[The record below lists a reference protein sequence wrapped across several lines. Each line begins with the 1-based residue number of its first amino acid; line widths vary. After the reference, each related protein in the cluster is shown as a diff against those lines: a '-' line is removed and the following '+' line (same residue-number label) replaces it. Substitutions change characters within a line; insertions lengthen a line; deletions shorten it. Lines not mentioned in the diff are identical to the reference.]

1 MNNRLSIQD
10 LALILSE
17 QTGKSTEEALRF
29 LQEFIA
35 VVSEGVYNDKLVK
48 VKGLGTFKI
57 IRVEE
62 RASVSVNSGERFVI
76 PSHYKFTF
84 TPDKELKELVNKPF
98 SLFDTV
104 ELNEEVDFSD
114 VDVSAETSGAE
125 EAADDSSEEIL
136 PDGIPEQAIEA
147 PQTPEPEVKPEPA
160 VEEEAVPQEEAKAEP
175 EPKAEAETT
184 PQEEVEAEPEAE
196 TETTPEPE
204 VEAEP
209 ELKAEAETTPKEEV
223 KAEPESEAETETT
236 PEPEVEAEPEP
247 KVEAE
252 TTPQEEAKAEPKQ
265 AEPVSSVSGYKEY
278 RRKRRRSAS
287 RKLLF
292 PIACLFV
299 VIVLGI
305 VYIVCLSGRT
315 TVNKNWEPPMAEVGN
330 PTPEAGMN
338 PVPADSTGVTPPDS
352 ASLAADSV
360 VAEPPVVEE
369 NQPEETPK
377 SDILALVTIKA
388 GDRLA
393 SFAKQYYGH
402 KFFWVYI
409 YQYNQDI
416 ISDPNNIPIG
426 TELRIPDPG
435 LYGIDAT
442 DRSSIDKAAALQS
455 QILGKFS
462 K

>member
-160 VEEEAVPQEEAKAEP
+160 VEEEAAPQEEAKAEL
-175 EPKAEAETT
+175 
-184 PQEEVEAEPEAE
+184 EPEAE

-209 ELKAEAETTPKEEV
+209 EPKAEAETTPQEEA
-223 KAEPESEAETETT
+223 KAEPEAETETM

-252 TTPQEEAKAEPKQ
+252 TTPQEEAKAEPKLE
-265 AEPVSSVSGYKEY
+265 EPVSSVSGYKEY

>member
-147 PQTPEPEVKPEPA
+147 PQTPEPEVKPESA

-175 EPKAEAETT
+175 EPK
-184 PQEEVEAEPEAE
+184 

-209 ELKAEAETTPKEEV
+209 ELKAK
-223 KAEPESEAETETT
+223 
-236 PEPEVEAEPEP
+236 
-247 KVEAE
+247 AE
-252 TTPQEEAKAEPKQ
+252 TTPQEEVEAEPKQ

-369 NQPEETPK
+369 NQPEETPT

>member
-104 ELNEEVDFSD
+104 ELNEEVGFSD

-160 VEEEAVPQEEAKAEP
+160 VEEETAPQEEAKAEP
-175 EPKAEAETT
+175 E
-184 PQEEVEAEPEAE
+184 AE
-196 TETTPEPE
+196 TETMPEPE

-209 ELKAEAETTPKEEV
+209 ELKAEAETTPQEEV
-223 KAEPESEAETETT
+223 EAEPKAETETT

-247 KVEAE
+247 KAEAE
-252 TTPQEEAKAEPKQ
+252 TTPQEEAKAEPKP

-352 ASLAADSV
+352 ASLATDSV

>member
-136 PDGIPEQAIEA
+136 PDGIPEQAIEV

-160 VEEEAVPQEEAKAEP
+160 VEEEAAPQEEAKAEP
-175 EPKAEAETT
+175 
-184 PQEEVEAEPEAE
+184 
-196 TETTPEPE
+196 
-204 VEAEP
+204 
-209 ELKAEAETTPKEEV
+209 
-223 KAEPESEAETETT
+223 EAETETT

-252 TTPQEEAKAEPKQ
+252 TTPQEEAKAEPKP

-292 PIACLFV
+292 PVACLFV

-338 PVPADSTGVTPPDS
+338 SVPTDSTGVTPPDS

>member
-160 VEEEAVPQEEAKAEP
+160 VEEEAVPQEEAKAE
-175 EPKAEAETT
+175 
-184 PQEEVEAEPEAE
+184 
-196 TETTPEPE
+196 
-204 VEAEP
+204 
-209 ELKAEAETTPKEEV
+209 
-223 KAEPESEAETETT
+223 SEAETETT

-252 TTPQEEAKAEPKQ
+252 TTPQEEVEAEPKP
-265 AEPVSSVSGYKEY
+265 AEPVSSVSGYKEF

>member
-136 PDGIPEQAIEA
+136 PDGIPEQAVEV

-160 VEEEAVPQEEAKAEP
+160 VEEEAVPQEE
-175 EPKAEAETT
+175 
-184 PQEEVEAEPEAE
+184 VG
-196 TETTPEPE
+196 
-204 VEAEP
+204 
-209 ELKAEAETTPKEEV
+209 
-223 KAEPESEAETETT
+223 AEPESEAETETT

-247 KVEAE
+247 KAEAE
-252 TTPQEEAKAEPKQ
+252 TTPQEEAKAESEAEAETETTPEPEVEVEPEPKVEAETTPQ
-265 AEPVSSVSGYKEY
+265 EEAQAEPKPAEPVSSVSGYKEY

-435 LYGIDAT
+435 LYGIDVT

>member
-125 EAADDSSEEIL
+125 DAADDSSEEIL

-160 VEEEAVPQEEAKAEP
+160 VEEEAAPLEEAKAELKPEAETETMPEPGVEAEP
-175 EPKAEAETT
+175 EPKAE
-184 PQEEVEAEPEAE
+184 V
-196 TETTPEPE
+196 
-204 VEAEP
+204 
-209 ELKAEAETTPKEEV
+209 
-223 KAEPESEAETETT
+223 
-236 PEPEVEAEPEP
+236 
-247 KVEAE
+247 E
-252 TTPQEEAKAEPKQ
+252 TTPQEEAKAEPKPE
-265 AEPVSSVSGYKEY
+265 EPVSSVSGYKEY

-360 VAEPPVVEE
+360 VAEPPLVEE
-369 NQPEETPK
+369 NQLEETPK
-377 SDILALVTIKA
+377 SDILALVTIKV

>member
-125 EAADDSSEEIL
+125 DAADDSSEEIL
-136 PDGIPEQAIEA
+136 PDGIPEQAVEA

-160 VEEEAVPQEEAKAEP
+160 VEEEAVPQEE
-175 EPKAEAETT
+175 
-184 PQEEVEAEPEAE
+184 VE
-196 TETTPEPE
+196 
-204 VEAEP
+204 
-209 ELKAEAETTPKEEV
+209 
-223 KAEPESEAETETT
+223 AEPESEAETETT
-236 PEPEVEAEPEP
+236 PEPEVEVEPEP

-252 TTPQEEAKAEPKQ
+252 TTPQEEAQAEPKP

-278 RRKRRRSAS
+278 SRKRRRSAS

-435 LYGIDAT
+435 LYGIDVT

>member
-35 VVSEGVYNDKLVK
+35 VVSEGVYNDKRVK

-136 PDGIPEQAIEA
+136 PDGIPEQAVEA

-160 VEEEAVPQEEAKAEP
+160 VEEEAVPQEE
-175 EPKAEAETT
+175 
-184 PQEEVEAEPEAE
+184 VG
-196 TETTPEPE
+196 
-204 VEAEP
+204 
-209 ELKAEAETTPKEEV
+209 
-223 KAEPESEAETETT
+223 AEPESEAETETT

-247 KVEAE
+247 KAEAE
-252 TTPQEEAKAEPKQ
+252 TTPQEEAKAESEAEAETETTPELEVEVEPEPKVEAETTPQ
-265 AEPVSSVSGYKEY
+265 EEAQAEPKPAEPVSSVSGYKEY

-435 LYGIDAT
+435 LYGIDVT

>member
-160 VEEEAVPQEEAKAEP
+160 VEEEAVPQEEAKAES
-175 EPKAEAETT
+175 
-184 PQEEVEAEPEAE
+184 
-196 TETTPEPE
+196 
-204 VEAEP
+204 
-209 ELKAEAETTPKEEV
+209 
-223 KAEPESEAETETT
+223 ESEAETETT

-338 PVPADSTGVTPPDS
+338 PVSADSTGVTPPDS
-352 ASLAADSV
+352 ASLATDSV
-360 VAEPPVVEE
+360 VAEPLVVEE

>member
-35 VVSEGVYNDKLVK
+35 VVSKGVYNDKLVK

-160 VEEEAVPQEEAKAEP
+160 VEEEAA
-175 EPKAEAETT
+175 
-184 PQEEVEAEPEAE
+184 
-196 TETTPEPE
+196 
-204 VEAEP
+204 
-209 ELKAEAETTPKEEV
+209 
-223 KAEPESEAETETT
+223 
-236 PEPEVEAEPEP
+236 
-247 KVEAE
+247 
-252 TTPQEEAKAEPKQ
+252 PQEEAKAEPKP

-352 ASLAADSV
+352 ASLATDSV

-369 NQPEETPK
+369 NHPEETPK

>member
-147 PQTPEPEVKPEPA
+147 PQTSEPEVKPEPA
-160 VEEEAVPQEEAKAEP
+160 VEEETA
-175 EPKAEAETT
+175 
-184 PQEEVEAEPEAE
+184 
-196 TETTPEPE
+196 
-204 VEAEP
+204 
-209 ELKAEAETTPKEEV
+209 
-223 KAEPESEAETETT
+223 
-236 PEPEVEAEPEP
+236 
-247 KVEAE
+247 
-252 TTPQEEAKAEPKQ
+252 PQEEAKAEPKP

-352 ASLAADSV
+352 ASLATDSV

-369 NQPEETPK
+369 NHPEETPK

>member
-48 VKGLGTFKI
+48 VKGLGAFKI

-114 VDVSAETSGAE
+114 VDVSAETSVAE
-125 EAADDSSEEIL
+125 DAADDSSEEIL
-136 PDGIPEQAIEA
+136 PDGIPEQVIEA

-160 VEEEAVPQEEAKAEP
+160 VEEETAPQEEAKA
-175 EPKAEAETT
+175 
-184 PQEEVEAEPEAE
+184 
-196 TETTPEPE
+196 
-204 VEAEP
+204 
-209 ELKAEAETTPKEEV
+209 
-223 KAEPESEAETETT
+223 ESEAETETT

-247 KVEAE
+247 EIATEEEKTEVLATPPAAVEQPSEEPPVVSAE
-252 TTPQEEAKAEPKQ
+252 KPKP

-278 RRKRRRSAS
+278 RRKRRRNAS

>member
-160 VEEEAVPQEEAKAEP
+160 VEEETAPQEEAKAEP
-175 EPKAEAETT
+175 E
-184 PQEEVEAEPEAE
+184 AE
-196 TETTPEPE
+196 TETMPEPE

-209 ELKAEAETTPKEEV
+209 ELKAEAETTPQE
-223 KAEPESEAETETT
+223 
-236 PEPEVEAEPEP
+236 EVEAEPKP
-247 KVEAE
+247 
-252 TTPQEEAKAEPKQ
+252 

-278 RRKRRRSAS
+278 RRKRRRSTS

>member
-1 MNNRLSIQD
+1 MNNRLPIQD

-48 VKGLGTFKI
+48 VKGLGAFKI

-125 EAADDSSEEIL
+125 DAADDSSEEIL

-160 VEEEAVPQEEAKAEP
+160 VEEETAPQEEAKAEP
-175 EPKAEAETT
+175 E
-184 PQEEVEAEPEAE
+184 AE
-196 TETTPEPE
+196 TETMPEPG
-204 VEAEP
+204 
-209 ELKAEAETTPKEEV
+209 
-223 KAEPESEAETETT
+223 
-236 PEPEVEAEPEP
+236 VEAEPEP
-247 KVEAE
+247 EIATEEEKTEVLATPPAAVEQPSEEPPVVSAE
-252 TTPQEEAKAEPKQ
+252 KPKP

-278 RRKRRRSAS
+278 RRKRRRNAS

>member
-1 MNNRLSIQD
+1 MNNRISIQD

-125 EAADDSSEEIL
+125 DAADDSSEEIL

-160 VEEEAVPQEEAKAEP
+160 VEEEAAPQEEAKAEL
-175 EPKAEAETT
+175 
-184 PQEEVEAEPEAE
+184 EPEAE
-196 TETTPEPE
+196 TETMPEPE
-204 VEAEP
+204 VEAEREP
-209 ELKAEAETTPKEEV
+209 KVEAETTPKEEV
-223 KAEPESEAETETT
+223 KAEPK
-236 PEPEVEAEPEP
+236 P
-247 KVEAE
+247 
-252 TTPQEEAKAEPKQ
+252 
-265 AEPVSSVSGYKEY
+265 AEPVSSVSGYKEF

-377 SDILALVTIKA
+377 SDILALETIKA

-455 QILGKFS
+455 QILGKFI

>member
-160 VEEEAVPQEEAKAEP
+160 VEGETAPQEEAKAES
-175 EPKAEAETT
+175 ES
-184 PQEEVEAEPEAE
+184 EVE
-196 TETTPEPE
+196 TETMPEPE

-209 ELKAEAETTPKEEV
+209 ELKAEAETTPQEEA
-223 KAEPESEAETETT
+223 KAEPEAETETM

-247 KVEAE
+247 KIEAE
-252 TTPQEEAKAEPKQ
+252 TTPQEEAQAEPKP

-278 RRKRRRSAS
+278 RRKRRRSTS

-315 TVNKNWEPPMAEVGN
+315 TVNRNWEPPMAEVGN

-338 PVPADSTGVTPPDS
+338 SDPADSTGVTPSDS

-360 VAEPPVVEE
+360 VAEPPVVEK

>member
-160 VEEEAVPQEEAKAEP
+160 VEEEAVPQEEAKAES
-175 EPKAEAETT
+175 
-184 PQEEVEAEPEAE
+184 EAE

-223 KAEPESEAETETT
+223 KAEPKAETETM

-247 KVEAE
+247 KIEAE
-252 TTPQEEAKAEPKQ
+252 TTPKEEAKAEPKP

>member
-160 VEEEAVPQEEAKAEP
+160 VEEETAPQEEAKAEP
-175 EPKAEAETT
+175 E
-184 PQEEVEAEPEAE
+184 AE
-196 TETTPEPE
+196 TETMPEPE

-209 ELKAEAETTPKEEV
+209 ELKAEAETTPQEEV
-223 KAEPESEAETETT
+223 EAEPKAETETM

-252 TTPQEEAKAEPKQ
+252 TTPQEEAQAEPKP

-330 PTPEAGMN
+330 PTPEVGMN
-338 PVPADSTGVTPPDS
+338 PVPADSTGVTSPDS
-352 ASLAADSV
+352 VSLAADSV
-360 VAEPPVVEE
+360 VAEPSVVEE

-442 DRSSIDKAAALQS
+442 DQSSIDKAAALQS

>member
-175 EPKAEAETT
+175 EP
-184 PQEEVEAEPEAE
+184 
-196 TETTPEPE
+196 
-204 VEAEP
+204 
-209 ELKAEAETTPKEEV
+209 
-223 KAEPESEAETETT
+223 EAETETT

-247 KVEAE
+247 EVATEEEKTEVLATPPAAVEQPAE
-252 TTPQEEAKAEPKQ
+252 EPPVVSVEKPKP

-360 VAEPPVVEE
+360 VAEPSVVEE

>member
-175 EPKAEAETT
+175 
-184 PQEEVEAEPEAE
+184 
-196 TETTPEPE
+196 
-204 VEAEP
+204 
-209 ELKAEAETTPKEEV
+209 
-223 KAEPESEAETETT
+223 
-236 PEPEVEAEPEP
+236 
-247 KVEAE
+247 
-252 TTPQEEAKAEPKQ
+252 KQ

-352 ASLAADSV
+352 ASLAVDSV

-369 NQPEETPK
+369 NHPEETPK

>member
-160 VEEEAVPQEEAKAEP
+160 VEEEAVPQKEAKAESEAETETTPEPEVETEP

-184 PQEEVEAEPEAE
+184 PQEEVEAEPKAE
-196 TETTPEPE
+196 TETM
-204 VEAEP
+204 
-209 ELKAEAETTPKEEV
+209 
-223 KAEPESEAETETT
+223 

-265 AEPVSSVSGYKEY
+265 AEPVPSVSGYKEY

-292 PIACLFV
+292 PVACLFV
-299 VIVLGI
+299 VIVLGV

-352 ASLAADSV
+352 ASLATDSV

>member
-48 VKGLGTFKI
+48 VKGLGAFKI

-125 EAADDSSEEIL
+125 DAADDSSEEIL
-136 PDGIPEQAIEA
+136 PDAIPEQAIEA

-160 VEEEAVPQEEAKAEP
+160 VEEETAPQEEAKAEP
-175 EPKAEAETT
+175 E
-184 PQEEVEAEPEAE
+184 AE
-196 TETTPEPE
+196 TETMPEPG
-204 VEAEP
+204 
-209 ELKAEAETTPKEEV
+209 
-223 KAEPESEAETETT
+223 
-236 PEPEVEAEPEP
+236 VEAEPEP
-247 KVEAE
+247 EIATEEEKTEVLATPPAAVEQPSEEPPVVSAE
-252 TTPQEEAKAEPKQ
+252 KPKP

-278 RRKRRRSAS
+278 RRKRRRNAS

>member
-175 EPKAEAETT
+175 EA
-184 PQEEVEAEPEAE
+184 EVEAE
-196 TETTPEPE
+196 TMPEPE

-209 ELKAEAETTPKEEV
+209 EPKAEAETTPKEEV
-223 KAEPESEAETETT
+223 
-236 PEPEVEAEPEP
+236 
-247 KVEAE
+247 
-252 TTPQEEAKAEPKQ
+252 KAEPKQ

-352 ASLAADSV
+352 ASLATDSV

>member
-160 VEEEAVPQEEAKAEP
+160 VEEEAAPQEEAKAELEPEAETETMPEPEVEAEP
-175 EPKAEAETT
+175 EPKIEAETT
-184 PQEEVEAEPEAE
+184 PQEEVEAEPK
-196 TETTPEPE
+196 P
-204 VEAEP
+204 
-209 ELKAEAETTPKEEV
+209 
-223 KAEPESEAETETT
+223 
-236 PEPEVEAEPEP
+236 
-247 KVEAE
+247 
-252 TTPQEEAKAEPKQ
+252 

-352 ASLAADSV
+352 ASLATDSV

>member
-160 VEEEAVPQEEAKAEP
+160 VEEEAAPQEEAK
-175 EPKAEAETT
+175 
-184 PQEEVEAEPEAE
+184 AEPEAE

-209 ELKAEAETTPKEEV
+209 ELKAEAETTPQEEA
-223 KAEPESEAETETT
+223 KAEPEAETETM

-247 KVEAE
+247 KAEAE
-252 TTPQEEAKAEPKQ
+252 TTPQEEVEAEPKP

>member
-160 VEEEAVPQEEAKAEP
+160 VEEEAA
-175 EPKAEAETT
+175 
-184 PQEEVEAEPEAE
+184 
-196 TETTPEPE
+196 
-204 VEAEP
+204 
-209 ELKAEAETTPKEEV
+209 
-223 KAEPESEAETETT
+223 
-236 PEPEVEAEPEP
+236 
-247 KVEAE
+247 
-252 TTPQEEAKAEPKQ
+252 PQEEAKAEPKP

-278 RRKRRRSAS
+278 RRKRRRSTS

-315 TVNKNWEPPMAEVGN
+315 TVNRNWEPPMEEVGN

-360 VAEPPVVEE
+360 VAEPSVVEE

>member
-10 LALILSE
+10 LAFILSE

-136 PDGIPEQAIEA
+136 PDGIPEQAVEA

-160 VEEEAVPQEEAKAEP
+160 VEEEAAPQEEAQAKPEPKTETTPEPEVEAEP

-184 PQEEVEAEPEAE
+184 PQEEA
-196 TETTPEPE
+196 
-204 VEAEP
+204 
-209 ELKAEAETTPKEEV
+209 
-223 KAEPESEAETETT
+223 
-236 PEPEVEAEPEP
+236 
-247 KVEAE
+247 
-252 TTPQEEAKAEPKQ
+252 QAEPKP

-292 PIACLFV
+292 PIACLCV

-352 ASLAADSV
+352 VSLAADSV

>member
-147 PQTPEPEVKPEPA
+147 PQTSEPEVKPEPA
-160 VEEEAVPQEEAKAEP
+160 VEEETAPQEEAKAEPESEAETETTPEPEVETEP

-184 PQEEVEAEPEAE
+184 PQEEVEAEPKAE
-196 TETTPEPE
+196 TETM
-204 VEAEP
+204 
-209 ELKAEAETTPKEEV
+209 
-223 KAEPESEAETETT
+223 

-247 KVEAE
+247 KIEAE
-252 TTPQEEAKAEPKQ
+252 TTPQEEAQAEPKQ
-265 AEPVSSVSGYKEY
+265 AEPESSVSGYKEY

>member
-10 LALILSE
+10 LALLLSE

-160 VEEEAVPQEEAKAEP
+160 VEEEAVPQEEAKAES
-175 EPKAEAETT
+175 
-184 PQEEVEAEPEAE
+184 EAE

-223 KAEPESEAETETT
+223 EAEPKAETETM

-247 KVEAE
+247 KIEAE
-252 TTPQEEAKAEPKQ
+252 TTPKEEAKAEPKP

>member
-1 MNNRLSIQD
+1 M
-10 LALILSE
+10 
-17 QTGKSTEEALRF
+17 
-29 LQEFIA
+29 
-35 VVSEGVYNDKLVK
+35 
-48 VKGLGTFKI
+48 
-57 IRVEE
+57 
-62 RASVSVNSGERFVI
+62 
-76 PSHYKFTF
+76 
-84 TPDKELKELVNKPF
+84 
-98 SLFDTV
+98 
-104 ELNEEVDFSD
+104 EV
-114 VDVSAETSGAE
+114 
-125 EAADDSSEEIL
+125 
-136 PDGIPEQAIEA
+136 
-147 PQTPEPEVKPEPA
+147 
-160 VEEEAVPQEEAKAEP
+160 
-175 EPKAEAETT
+175 
-184 PQEEVEAEPEAE
+184 
-196 TETTPEPE
+196 
-204 VEAEP
+204 
-209 ELKAEAETTPKEEV
+209 
-223 KAEPESEAETETT
+223 
-236 PEPEVEAEPEP
+236 
-247 KVEAE
+247 
-252 TTPQEEAKAEPKQ
+252 EPKQ

-352 ASLAADSV
+352 ASLAVDSV

>member
-160 VEEEAVPQEEAKAEP
+160 VEEE
-175 EPKAEAETT
+175 TT

-196 TETTPEPE
+196 TETM
-204 VEAEP
+204 
-209 ELKAEAETTPKEEV
+209 
-223 KAEPESEAETETT
+223 

-252 TTPQEEAKAEPKQ
+252 TTPQEEAKAEPKP

-292 PIACLFV
+292 PVACLFV

>member
-1 MNNRLSIQD
+1 M
-10 LALILSE
+10 
-17 QTGKSTEEALRF
+17 
-29 LQEFIA
+29 QEFIA

-160 VEEEAVPQEEAKAEP
+160 VEEEAAPQEEAQAEP

-209 ELKAEAETTPKEEV
+209 EPKAEAETTPQEEA
-223 KAEPESEAETETT
+223 KAESESEAETETT

-252 TTPQEEAKAEPKQ
+252 TTPQEEAKAESKP

-360 VAEPPVVEE
+360 VAEPSVVEE

>member
-147 PQTPEPEVKPEPA
+147 PQTQEPEVKPEPA
-160 VEEEAVPQEEAKAEP
+160 VEEEAVPQEE
-175 EPKAEAETT
+175 
-184 PQEEVEAEPEAE
+184 VEAEPK
-196 TETTPEPE
+196 P
-204 VEAEP
+204 
-209 ELKAEAETTPKEEV
+209 
-223 KAEPESEAETETT
+223 
-236 PEPEVEAEPEP
+236 
-247 KVEAE
+247 
-252 TTPQEEAKAEPKQ
+252 

-352 ASLAADSV
+352 ASLATDSV

-369 NQPEETPK
+369 NHPEETPK

-393 SFAKQYYGH
+393 LFAKQYYGH

>member
-1 MNNRLSIQD
+1 MNNRLAIQD

-160 VEEEAVPQEEAKAEP
+160 VEEEAALQEEAKAEL
-175 EPKAEAETT
+175 
-184 PQEEVEAEPEAE
+184 EPEAE
-196 TETTPEPE
+196 TETM
-204 VEAEP
+204 
-209 ELKAEAETTPKEEV
+209 
-223 KAEPESEAETETT
+223 

-252 TTPQEEAKAEPKQ
+252 TTPKEEAKAEPKP
-265 AEPVSSVSGYKEY
+265 AEPVSSVSGYKEF

-315 TVNKNWEPPMAEVGN
+315 TVNKNWEPPMVEVGN

-338 PVPADSTGVTPPDS
+338 SVPADSTGVTPPDS
-352 ASLAADSV
+352 ASLATDSV

-369 NQPEETPK
+369 NHPEETPK

>member
-136 PDGIPEQAIEA
+136 PDGIPEQAVEA
-147 PQTPEPEVKPEPA
+147 SQTPEPEVKPEPA
-160 VEEEAVPQEEAKAEP
+160 VEEEAVPQEE
-175 EPKAEAETT
+175 
-184 PQEEVEAEPEAE
+184 VE
-196 TETTPEPE
+196 
-204 VEAEP
+204 
-209 ELKAEAETTPKEEV
+209 
-223 KAEPESEAETETT
+223 AEPESEAETETT
-236 PEPEVEAEPEP
+236 PEPEVEVEPEP

-252 TTPQEEAKAEPKQ
+252 TTPQEEAQAEPKP

-435 LYGIDAT
+435 LYGIDVT

>member
-48 VKGLGTFKI
+48 VKGLGAFKI

-125 EAADDSSEEIL
+125 DAADDSSEEIL

-160 VEEEAVPQEEAKAEP
+160 VEEETAPQEEAKAEP
-175 EPKAEAETT
+175 E
-184 PQEEVEAEPEAE
+184 AE
-196 TETTPEPE
+196 TETMPEPG
-204 VEAEP
+204 
-209 ELKAEAETTPKEEV
+209 
-223 KAEPESEAETETT
+223 
-236 PEPEVEAEPEP
+236 VEAEPEP
-247 KVEAE
+247 EIATEEEKTEVLATPPAAVEQPSEEPPVVSAE
-252 TTPQEEAKAEPKQ
+252 KPKP

-278 RRKRRRSAS
+278 RRKRRRNAS

-402 KFFWVYI
+402 KFFWV
-409 YQYNQDI
+409 
-416 ISDPNNIPIG
+416 ISINTIRISYPIRTISRLEPNCG
-426 TELRIPDPG
+426 FRIPDCME
-435 LYGIDAT
+435 
-442 DRSSIDKAAALQS
+442 
-455 QILGKFS
+455 
-462 K
+462 

>member
-160 VEEEAVPQEEAKAEP
+160 VEEETAPQEEAKAEP
-175 EPKAEAETT
+175 E
-184 PQEEVEAEPEAE
+184 AE
-196 TETTPEPE
+196 TETMPEPE

-209 ELKAEAETTPKEEV
+209 ELKAEAETTPQEEA
-223 KAEPESEAETETT
+223 KAELEPEAETETM
-236 PEPEVEAEPEP
+236 PEPEVEAEPEL
-247 KVEAE
+247 KAEAE
-252 TTPQEEAKAEPKQ
+252 TTPQEEVEAEPKP

>member
-147 PQTPEPEVKPEPA
+147 PQTQEPEVKPEPA
-160 VEEEAVPQEEAKAEP
+160 VEEEDV
-175 EPKAEAETT
+175 

-209 ELKAEAETTPKEEV
+209 EPKAEAETTPQEEV
-223 KAEPESEAETETT
+223 EAEPESEAETETT

-252 TTPQEEAKAEPKQ
+252 TTPHEEAKAEPKP